1 MAAII
6 EEKDRRV
13 IPNWRSFGTT
23 ASLGEL
29 NANSLNSNDL
39 PVLSVDSYIR
49 DFKDNPSVPFA
60 ADLLSAALVNGYTDN
75 ENVGVAAQFLLNNK
89 QEITTSQEELAYRIL
104 NGPSGSQDVIEGI
117 TIKQLNDCI
126 TNQDFIKRIRV
137 LKQHLIEFPY
147 NPIAWVELSRCYS
160 ILGQEGKAMQTM
172 KYAVQL
178 SPDNRFVIRSATR
191 LFTHYDEL
199 DLAQYVLR
207 HSGMLRKDPWLLS
220 AEISVN
226 TLKGKVSNLLKRG
239 IEIIDSN
246 NYSPFSTTE
255 LAASIGTV
263 HLLAG
268 DRKKS
273 RKLFTQSL
281 VSPND
286 NSIAQV
292 EWVLN
297 SKDKSL
303 FDKGAI
309 NIKTQYSYEA
319 MAIYNFYNNNLIDAL
334 NNACQWFCDMPFS
347 KRPVMM
353 GSCVADLLNNK
364 NLAITFLKKG
374 LMSNSNDCQLLN
386 NIAYYYA
393 LENNLDEANK
403 YIERIDNKLVGEI
416 DGICITATKGLIKF
430 REKDF
435 ESGRDFYLQA
445 IDSTNSM
452 RNKEL
457 NYKAILNYTRE
468 EIIAKSDYIEPAMNL
483 INEMKD
489 IESMSVEIKK
499 LHSEVIELYQKTK
512 LTTTN

>member
-6 EEKDRRV
+6 EEKERRV

-23 ASLGEL
+23 VSLGEL
-29 NANSLNSNDL
+29 SSYSSNSNDF
-39 PVLSVDSYIR
+39 PILSVDSYIR
-49 DFKDNPSVPFA
+49 DFKNNPSVPFA
-60 ADLLSAALVNGYTDN
+60 ADLLSAALVNGFTDD
-75 ENVGVAAQFLLNNK
+75 ENVEVAAQFLLNNK
-89 QEITTSQEELAYRIL
+89 HEITTSQEELAYRIL
-104 NGPSGSQDVIEGI
+104 NGPNLFQDIIGNI

-126 TNQDFIKRIRV
+126 SNQDFINRIRG
-137 LKQHLIEFPY
+137 LKQHLINFPY
-147 NPIAWVELSRCYS
+147 NSIAWVELSRCYS
-160 ILGQEGKAMQTM
+160 ILGQEEKALQTM

-191 LFTHYDEL
+191 LFTHYGEL
-199 DLAQYVLR
+199 DIAQYVLR

-220 AEISVN
+220 AEVSVN

-273 RKLFTQSL
+273 RKMFAKSL

-303 FDKGAI
+303 FDKYSI
-309 NIKTQYSYEA
+309 NIKTRHSYEA
-319 MAIYNFYNNNLIDAL
+319 MAINNFYNNNLIDAL
-334 NNACQWFCDMPFS
+334 NNACQWFYDMPFS

-364 NLAITFLKKG
+364 NLAIAFLKKG
-374 LMSNSNDCQLLN
+374 LISNSNDCQLLN

-393 LENNLDEANK
+393 LDNNLDEANK

-416 DGICITATKGLIKF
+416 DGVCITATKGLIKF
-430 REKDF
+430 REKKF
-435 ESGRDFYLQA
+435 EDGRKLYLRA
-445 IDSTNSM
+445 IENTSVSK
-452 RNKEL
+452 NKEL
-457 NYKAILNYTRE
+457 NYKAILNYSRE
-468 EIIAKSDYIEPAMNL
+468 EIIAKSDYIESAMNL
-483 INEMKD
+483 INKMKD
-489 IESMSVEIKK
+489 IENMSIEVKK
-499 LHSEVIELYQKTK
+499 LHSEVVDLYRKHK
-512 LTTTN
+512 DNNI

>member
-6 EEKDRRV
+6 EEKERRV
-13 IPNWRSFGTT
+13 IPNWRSFEIT

-29 NANSLNSNDL
+29 NANKLKSNDF
-39 PVLSVDSYIR
+39 PKLSIDSYIR
-49 DFKDNPSVPFA
+49 DFRNNSSVPFA
-60 ADLLSAALVNGYTDN
+60 ADLLSAALVNGFDDN
-75 ENVGVAAQFLLNNK
+75 NNVKDAAQFLLSNK

-104 NGPSGSQDVIEGI
+104 NGPSSSQDVIDSI
-117 TIKQLNDCI
+117 TIKQLNDNI
-126 TNQDFIKRIRV
+126 TNQDFINRIRV
-137 LKQHLIEFPY
+137 LKQYLIEFPY
-147 NPIAWVELSRCYS
+147 DPIAWVELSRCYS
-160 ILGQEGKAMQTM
+160 ILGQEGKAVQAM

-191 LFTHYDEL
+191 LFTHYGDL
-199 DLAQYVLR
+199 DFAQYVLR
-207 HSGMLRKDPWLLS
+207 NSGMLRKDPWLLS
-220 AEISVN
+220 AEVSVN
-226 TLKGKVSNLLKRG
+226 TMKGKVSNLLKRG

-273 RKLFTQSL
+273 RKMFTQSL

-297 SKDKSL
+297 SKDKCL
-303 FDKGAI
+303 FDKNAI
-309 NIKTQYSYEA
+309 NIKTQHSYEA
-319 MAIYNFYNNNLIDAL
+319 MAINNFYNNNLIEAL

-403 YIERIDNKLVGEI
+403 YIEKIDNKLVGEV

-435 ESGRDFYLQA
+435 EGGRELYLRA
-445 IDSTNSM
+445 IDRTTVS

-468 EIIAKSDYIEPAMNL
+468 EIMAKSDYIEPAMNL
-483 INEMKD
+483 IYEMKD
-489 IESMSVEIKK
+489 IDNMSIEIKK
-499 LHSEVIELYQKTK
+499 LHSEVVELYQKNK
-512 LTTTN
+512 ESNI

>member
-6 EEKDRRV
+6 EEKERRV
-13 IPNWRSFGTT
+13 IPNWRSFRTT

-29 NANSLNSNDL
+29 DAISLTQNDL
-39 PVLSVDSYIR
+39 PILSIDSYIR
-49 DFKDNPSVPFA
+49 DFRNNSSVPFA
-60 ADLLSAALVNGYTDN
+60 ADLLSAALVNGFDDN
-75 ENVGVAAQFLLNNK
+75 NNVKDAAQFLLNNK
-89 QEITTSQEELAYRIL
+89 QKITTSQEELAYRIL
-104 NGPSGSQDVIEGI
+104 NGPNSSQDSIEGI

-126 TNQDFIKRIRV
+126 TNQDFINRIRV

-147 NPIAWVELSRCYS
+147 DSIAWVELSRCYS
-160 ILGQEGKAMQTM
+160 ILGQEGKAVQAM

-191 LFTHYDEL
+191 LFAHYDEL

-226 TLKGKVSNLLKRG
+226 TLKGRVSNLLKRG

-273 RKLFTQSL
+273 RKMFAQSL

-303 FDKGAI
+303 FDKDTI
-309 NIKTQYSYEA
+309 SIKTQYSYEA
-319 MAIYNFYNNNLIDAL
+319 MAINNFYNNNLIAAL

-403 YIERIDNKLVGEI
+403 YIERIDHKLVGEV

-430 REKDF
+430 REKDY
-435 ESGRDFYLQA
+435 ECGRELYLRA
-445 IDSTNSM
+445 IDSTTM
-452 RNKEL
+452 LRNKEL

-468 EIIAKSDYIEPAMNL
+468 EIMAKSDHIEPAMNL
-483 INEMKD
+483 ISEMKD
-489 IESMSVEIKK
+489 IDNMSIEIKK
-499 LHSEVIELYQKTK
+499 LHSEVVELYQKNK
-512 LTTTN
+512 ESNI

>member
-6 EEKDRRV
+6 EEKERRV
-13 IPNWRSFGTT
+13 IPNWRSFRTT

-29 NANSLNSNDL
+29 NAISLAPNDL
-39 PVLSVDSYIR
+39 PILSIDSYIR
-49 DFKDNPSVPFA
+49 DFKNNHSVPFA
-60 ADLLSAALVNGYTDN
+60 ADLLSAALVNGFADN
-75 ENVGVAAQFLLNNK
+75 KNVENAAEFLITHK
-89 QEITTSQEELAYRIL
+89 HEITSSQEELATRIL
-104 NGPSGSQDVIEGI
+104 NGPTTIQNTIEKI
-117 TIKQLNDCI
+117 TINQLNDCI
-126 TNQDFIKRIRV
+126 SNQDYINRIRA
-137 LKQHLIEFPY
+137 LKQHIFSFPY
-147 NPIAWVELSRCYS
+147 DSITWVELSRCYS
-160 ILGQEGKAMQTM
+160 ILGQEKKALQAM
-172 KYAVQL
+172 KNAVQL
-178 SPDNRFVIRSATR
+178 SPNNRFVIRSATR
-191 LFTHYDEL
+191 LFAHYDEL

-207 HSGMLRKDPWLLS
+207 HCGMLKKDPWLLS
-220 AEISVN
+220 AEVSVN

-239 IEIIDSN
+239 NEIIDSN
-246 NYSPFSTTE
+246 SYSPFSTTE

-268 DRKKS
+268 DRKKC
-273 RKLFTQSL
+273 RKMFTKSL

-303 FDKGAI
+303 FDKDAI
-309 NIKTQYSYEA
+309 NIKTQHSYEA
-319 MAIYNFYNNNLIDAL
+319 MAIKNFYNNNLIEAL

-403 YIERIDNKLVGEI
+403 YIEKIDNKFVGEI

-445 IDSTNSM
+445 IDSTNSI

-468 EIIAKSDYIEPAMNL
+468 EIIAKSDYIEPAMKL

-489 IESMSVEIKK
+489 IEGMSIEIKK

-512 LTTTN
+512 LTTTK